1 MPITGMGSLNSSFH
15 FISAVLDTL
24 RTLVLTQQ
32 FRLLGGAALS
42 SPRKTGTTTVKA
54 HRTSSTLPILPS
66 RAESKAA
73 SSVLLFMKVEQDTL
87 LPCSVGETGEEA
99 DQQYPSS
106 VILSTAHRAEVLARA
121 SAARA
126 GTVPHTLATW

>member
-15 FISAVLDTL
+15 FISAVLNTL
-24 RTLVLTQQ
+24 KTLVLTQQ

-42 SPRKTGTTTVKA
+42 SPRKTGTTTVKV
-54 HRTSSTLPILPS
+54 HGTSSTIPVLPS

-73 SSVLLFMKVEQDTL
+73 SSVLLFKVEQDTL
-87 LPCSVGETGEEA
+87 PPCSIGETVEEA

-126 GTVPHTLATW
+126 GTVPHTRATW